1 MFGVRIASLSALTL
15 LAVAACE
22 NTSAPP
28 PVAPVAPVTPPP
40 VAPPTAASSAAPQAA
55 APRLKQV
62 SMEAVGLDES
72 ALDKSVDPCNDFYE
86 FACGG
91 WIKKTEIPADKPL
104 WTRSFSVIADR
115 NEAAL
120 RKILE
125 QAAKEKSTDPVMVK
139 VGAYYDA
146 CMDEAAIEAAKL
158 KPIEPLL
165 AVVKKIRDKKTLA
178 AALTELQRHAIG
190 VPFEISETQDN
201 KDATRV
207 IAQLDQS
214 GLGLPDRDYYL
225 KEDDASK
232 KEIRQKYVEHVER
245 TMKLVGMPEKDA
257 KKAAAT
263 VLQIETEI
271 AKISKSRVDRR
282 DPKSMYNKIDRAG
295 VAKAAPSF
303 PWDDY
308 FKGLGFPGIKDIT
321 VTSVPFFEGLSKLLD
336 TVKPADWQTYL
347 TWHVVRAMSDALPK
361 AFVDEKFTMQAAL
374 TGQKEIRARWKRCI
388 TETDGALGELL
399 AQPYVKENF
408 SAESKAATEAYVKA
422 ISVAFSH
429 EVEKLTWMDA
439 PTKQKALVK
448 LNAMAYLIGYPK
460 KWRTYD
466 FEIKPKSFAANDIA
480 ARTSDLAWHL
490 AKVGKPVD
498 REEWFMSPPTV
509 NAYYSP
515 ERNHMV
521 FPAGILQPPF
531 FSPKASIP
539 VNLGGM
545 GMVVGHELTHG
556 FDDEGSQFDDKG
568 NLENWWTDQVNAQF
582 KAKTGCVEEQYNKYQ
597 PLPGVSLN
605 GKLTLGENI
614 ADNGGAKLA
623 FNAYRAMRKGAD
635 EVTVA
640 GGYTEDQ
647 QFFLGIG
654 QAWCSKQSDQISRL
668 RAQVDPHS
676 APHFRV
682 DGPLSNMPE
691 FAEAFSCKP
700 GTPMRRANACE
711 VW

>member
-1 MFGVRIASLSALTL
+1 MFGARITSLAALTL

-22 NTSAPP
+22 NT
-28 PVAPVAPVTPPP
+28 
-40 VAPPTAASSAAPQAA
+40 AAPQAA
-55 APRLKQV
+55 APRVKQV
-62 SMEAVGLDES
+62 SLESVGLDES
-72 ALDKSVDPCNDFYE
+72 AIDKSVDPCNDFYE
-86 FACGG
+86 FACGN

-120 RKILE
+120 KQILE
-125 QAAKEKSTDPVMVK
+125 QAVKDKGPDPVLAK

-146 CMDEAAIEAAKL
+146 CMDEGAIEAAKL
-158 KPIEPLL
+158 KPIEPML
-165 AVVKKIRDKKTLA
+165 ATIKKVRDKKTLIA
-178 AALTELQRHAIG
+178 AITELHSHAIW
-190 VPFEISETQDN
+190 PLFNINETQDN

-207 IAQLDQS
+207 IAQIDQD

-232 KEIRQKYVEHVER
+232 KEIRKKYEEHVER
-245 TMKLVGMPEKDA
+245 TMKLLGQSAKDA
-257 KKAAAT
+257 KKSAAT

-271 AKISKSRVDRR
+271 AKISKDKVSRR
-282 DPKSMYNKIDRAG
+282 DPKGMYNKIDRAG
-295 VAKAAPSF
+295 VVKAAPAF
-303 PWDDY
+303 AWDDY
-308 FKGLGFPGIKDIT
+308 WKGLGFPDIKDIN
-321 VTSVPFFEGLSKLLD
+321 VTSPAFIEGMNKLLD
-336 TVKPADWQTYL
+336 TVKPADFQTYL
-347 TWHVVRAMSDALPK
+347 TWHLVRATSGELPK
-361 AFVDEKFTMQAAL
+361 AFVDEQFAMTASL

-388 TETDGALGELL
+388 TETDHALGDAL
-399 AQPYVKENF
+399 AQPYVKANF
-408 SAESKAATEAYVKA
+408 SAESKASTEEYVRA
-422 ISVAFSH
+422 ISTAFAH
-429 EVEKLTWMDA
+429 VVEKLPWMDA
-439 PTKQKALVK
+439 PTKQKAMVK

-460 KWRTYD
+460 KWRSYD
-466 FEIKPKSFAANDIA
+466 FEIKPKAYAANALA
-480 ARTSDLAWHL
+480 AEASDLKWHL

-509 NAYYSP
+509 NAYYSA

-531 FSPKASIP
+531 FNPKAAIP

-568 NLENWWTDQVNAQF
+568 NLENWWTDQVNTQF
-582 KAKTGCVEEQYNKYQ
+582 KAKTGCVEQQYSQYEV
-597 PLPGVSLN
+597 LPGLKLN

-614 ADNGGAKLA
+614 ADNAGAKLA
-623 FNAYRAMRKGAD
+623 FIAYRTMRKGAE
-635 EVTVA
+635 EVTTA
-640 GGYTEDQ
+640 GGFTEDQ

-654 QAWCSKQSDQISRL
+654 QAWCSNQREPVMRL